1 MNRIKYI
8 TTILT
13 LTLCCLPVAA
23 QLNGTGFYRFRN
35 AQHTDDYI
43 SMTNDLFNYTT
54 CIGTACG
61 GLRQASSS
69 EGQARAMECV
79 GKYLQTDI
87 HMIQDAEIV
96 DVGSVVYAQKKN
108 TNSSN
113 YEYNLIG
120 QGTSLLTLTS
130 GTYPGSVQLQFNDR
144 YITINKVSGSGA
156 NTLYTASIELKS
168 STYVFLV
175 GYPNLGTR
183 YLVDNN
189 GTFAVNS
196 SSSAQN
202 AKWYIEPVTHF
213 NVTPEVEYAGK
224 YYTTLYVP
232 FAFKLSGAVEAAYVV
247 TAIESD
253 GTLTLETVA
262 LKGQTVPAGTPVLL
276 ECSSNATADC
286 QLIPDGTPLFTAPD
300 VSVTSAAPR
309 ASTATS
315 YTGTN
320 LLKGNYYCNTDGAM
334 TFTTSSGT
342 SSFQANHYTARAAKL
357 KVIGLTASGKLGMV
371 TPPTTWTAM
380 PANKAWIE
388 YTGTAELVLP
398 FAPATLKGDVDR
410 DGDIDIDDVNATI
423 DIVLGRDTEAYNY
436 DLEAADADDDNDR
449 DIDDVNTIID
459 MVLGRLSN

>member
-1 MNRIKYI
+1 
-8 TTILT
+8 
-13 LTLCCLPVAA
+13 
-23 QLNGTGFYRFRN
+23 
-35 AQHTDDYI
+35 
-43 SMTNDLFNYTT
+43 
-54 CIGTACG
+54 
-61 GLRQASSS
+61 
-69 EGQARAMECV
+69 
-79 GKYLQTDI
+79 
-87 HMIQDAEIV
+87 MIQDADIV

-175 GYPNLGTR
+175 GYPSLGTR

-232 FAFKLSGAVEAAYVV
+232 FAFKLDGAVEAAYVV
-247 TAIESD
+247 TAIAAD
-253 GTLTLETVA
+253 GMLTLETVA

-286 QLIPDGTPLFTAPD
+286 QLIPEGTPLFTAPD

-320 LLKGNYYCNTDGAM
+320 LLKGDYYCNTDGTM
-334 TFTTSSGT
+334 TFPKPSGT
-342 SSFQANHYTARAAKL
+342 GSFNANHNTARAAKL

-436 DLEAADADDDNDR
+436 DLEAADADNDNDR

>member
-1 MNRIKYI
+1 MKRLINIA
-8 TTILT
+8 IL
-13 LTLCCLPVAA
+13 LTLCCLPMAA

-35 AQHTDDYI
+35 ADRTGDYI
-43 SMTNDLFNYTT
+43 SMANDKFNFTT

-61 GLRQASSS
+61 GLSQALSSA
-69 EGQARAMECV
+69 GQARAMECA
-79 GKYLQTDI
+79 GKYLETDI
-87 HMIQDAEIV
+87 HMVQDADFV
-96 DVGSVVYAQKKN
+96 DVGAVVYAQKRN
-108 TNSSN
+108 TNTSN

-130 GTYPGSVQLQFNDR
+130 GTYPGTVQLQFDNR
-144 YITINKVSGSGA
+144 FVTISKASGSGA
-156 NTLYTASIELKS
+156 DTQYTASIVLQS
-168 STYVFLV
+168 STSVPFY
-175 GYPNLGTR
+175 GKPSLGTR
-183 YLVDNN
+183 YLVDN
-189 GTFAVNS
+189 GGKLAMST
-196 SSSAQN
+196 SSSATN
-202 AKWYIEPVTHF
+202 AKWYIEPITHF

-224 YYTTLYVP
+224 HYTTLYAP
-232 FAFKLSGAVEAAYVV
+232 FAYQLSGAVEAAYVV

-253 GTLTLETVA
+253 GALTMETVA
-262 LKGQTVPAGTPVLL
+262 LNGQTVPAGTPVLL
-276 ECSSNATADC
+276 ECSSNVAADC
-286 QLIPDGTPLFTAPD
+286 QLIPSGAPLFTAPN
-300 VSVTSAAPR
+300 VSTTSGAP
-309 ASTATS
+309 ASSTETNF
-315 YTGTN
+315 TGTN

-398 FAPATLKGDVDR
+398 FATPSSKGDVDR
-410 DGDIDIDDVNATI
+410 DGDVDIDDVNAAI
-423 DIVLGRDTEAYNY
+423 DIVLGRDIEAYNY

>member
-1 MNRIKYI
+1 MNRIKHI

-13 LTLCCLPVAA
+13 LMLCCPPMAA

-35 AQHTDDYI
+35 AQYTEDRI
-43 SMTNDLFNYTT
+43 SMTNDLFNFTT

-61 GLRQASSS
+61 GLSQASSS
-69 EGQARAMECV
+69 AGQARAMECV

-87 HMIQDAEIV
+87 HMIQDADIV

-108 TNSSN
+108 TNTSN

-120 QGTSLLTLTS
+120 QGTSLLTLTT
-130 GTYPGSVQLQFNDR
+130 GKYPSNLFPLTFQDR

-156 NTLYTASIELKS
+156 GTLYTASIELKA
-168 STYVFLV
+168 TLAIA
-175 GYPNLGTR
+175 NLGTR

-247 TAIESD
+247 TTIESD

-300 VSVTSAAPR
+300 ASVTSAAPR
-309 ASTATS
+309 ASTVTS

-320 LLKGNYYCNTDGAM
+320 LLKGNYYCNTDGNM
-334 TFTTSSGT
+334 TFPKPSGT
-342 SSFQANHYTARAAKL
+342 DSFNANHYTPRAAKL
-357 KVIGLTASGKLGMV
+357 KVVGLTASGKLGMV

-436 DLEAADADDDNDR
+436 DMEAADADDDDDH

-459 MVLGRLSN
+459 MVLGRITN

>member
-1 MNRIKYI
+1 MKRLINIA
-8 TTILT
+8 LL
-13 LTLCCLPVAA
+13 LTLCCLPMAA

-35 AQHTDDYI
+35 ADRTGDYI
-43 SMTNDLFNYTT
+43 SMANDKFNFTT
-54 CIGTACG
+54 CISTACG
-61 GLRQASSS
+61 GLSQALSSA
-69 EGQARAMECV
+69 GQARAMECA
-79 GKYLQTDI
+79 GKYLETDI
-87 HMIQDAEIV
+87 HMVQDADFV
-96 DVGSVVYAQKKN
+96 DVGSVVYAQKRN
-108 TNSSN
+108 TNESN

-130 GTYPGSVQLQFNDR
+130 GTYPGTVQLQFDNR
-144 YITINKVSGSGA
+144 YVKISRASGSGA

-168 STYVFLV
+168 STSVPFY
-175 GYPNLGTR
+175 GQPSLGTR
-183 YLVDNN
+183 YLIDN
-189 GTFAVNS
+189 GGKLAMST
-196 SSSAQN
+196 SSSATN
-202 AKWYIEPVTHF
+202 AKWYIEPITHF

-224 YYTTLYVP
+224 HYTTLYVP
-232 FAFKLSGAVEAAYVV
+232 FAYQLSGAVVSAYVV
-247 TAIESD
+247 TAIDTD

-262 LKGQTVPAGTPVLL
+262 LNGQTVPAGTPVLL
-276 ECSSNATADC
+276 ECNSNATADC
-286 QLIPDGTPLFTAPD
+286 QLIPSGAPLFTAPN
-300 VSVTSAAPR
+300 VSTTSGAP
-309 ASTATS
+309 ASSTDTNF
-315 YTGTN
+315 TGTN

-398 FAPATLKGDVDR
+398 FATPSSKGDVDR
-410 DGDIDIDDVNATI
+410 DGDVDIDDVNAAI
-423 DIVLGRDTEAYNY
+423 DIVLGRDIEAYNY